1 MLDLHLKRKQGPM
14 TPILDMVIIHTL
26 KELLN
31 VVSMIFFFNKKLETR
46 LEPEMMSLITFR
58 IINFKITI
66 LKFEHDPKNRWVL
79 IFENSP

>member
-66 LKFEHDPKNRWVL
+66 LKIEHDPKN
-79 IFENSP
+79 